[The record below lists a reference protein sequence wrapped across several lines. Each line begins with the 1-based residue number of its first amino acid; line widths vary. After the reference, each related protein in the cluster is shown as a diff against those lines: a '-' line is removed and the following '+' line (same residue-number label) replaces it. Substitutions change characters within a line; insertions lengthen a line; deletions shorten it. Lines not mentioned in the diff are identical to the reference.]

1 MVKKISRILY
11 GTDFTERSELAFDYA
26 ETLAR
31 LAGAELHILHVI
43 GELADRRRGMIL
55 PEAFE
60 ILEREVE
67 VQAVK
72 EMKNFCRKRLK
83 GISYTTEVV
92 LGIPFQQ
99 IIRSAQEIKADLIV
113 IGTHGQM
120 ALEHVLVGSTAE
132 RVVRRSEIPVLTV
145 RAS

>member
-1 MVKKISRILY
+1 MVKQIKKILY